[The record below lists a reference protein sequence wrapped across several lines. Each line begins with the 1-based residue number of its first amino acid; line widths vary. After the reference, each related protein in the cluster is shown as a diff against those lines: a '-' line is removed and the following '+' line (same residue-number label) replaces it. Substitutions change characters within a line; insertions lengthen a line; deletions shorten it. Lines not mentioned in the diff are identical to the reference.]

1 MDTGMNSPMRNAIV
15 HEVETAVSNTKQ
27 DLLNSMAVL
36 IDSRL
41 DTFQSN
47 IQQSDFQISKIEES
61 VTDNFRF
68 QRNGNENQYKH
79 SVKVMSKLKEA
90 RSILENPDMNSQKV
104 VAAKEKI
111 SEGIGIVQERQKLAD
126 TSDLGWKVV
135 QEYERNPIA
144 YVSEDEK
151 RTNRALSKAERKS
164 KSEKANMRL
173 RTTPY
178 HKERSAAEDN
188 AGKYKPGRCYTC
200 GKRDHWSDGCPDSKI
215 SKISTFVSLFNSGI
229 ILYQS
234 QINTTESKINLFNT
248 NILKLS
254 GHFNDS
260 ISQSKTVKV
269 DQIVN
274 NTIEV
279 HTSVKT
285 PVGI

>member
-15 HEVETAVSNTKQ
+15 HEVETTVSNTKQ

-47 IQQSDFQISKIEES
+47 IQQSDFQTSKIEES

-111 SEGIGIVQERQKLAD
+111 SEGIGIVQERQKMIKLAD

-144 YVSEDEK
+144 YDSEDEK
-151 RTNRALSKAERKS
+151 WTNRALSKAERKS
-164 KSEKANMRL
+164 KSEKANRRQGQLGTIKNVRRRRIML
-173 RTTPY
+173 
-178 HKERSAAEDN
+178 A
-188 AGKYKPGRCYTC
+188 
-200 GKRDHWSDGCPDSKI
+200 
-215 SKISTFVSLFNSGI
+215 
-229 ILYQS
+229 
-234 QINTTESKINLFNT
+234 NT
-248 NILKLS
+248 NQGGVIPVVREAT
-254 GHFNDS
+254 GAMA
-260 ISQSKTVKV
+260 V
-269 DQIVN
+269 QIQ
-274 NTIEV
+274 
-279 HTSVKT
+279 KYQR
-285 PVGI
+285 